1 MKGDGVGDLAQHGEA
16 ERYGC
21 WQEMMQELGREV
33 ESAGAE
39 LVGVLRRSSVCFSNF
54 FRGQA
59 KSGPKPRFKLRFY
72 LSPGGGRAV
81 GGGDEE
87 SGA

>member
-1 MKGDGVGDLAQHGEA
+1 MKGDGVKSLAQHGEA
-16 ERYGC
+16 ERCGC
-21 WQEMMQELGREV
+21 WKEMMQELGREV

-39 LVGVLRRSSVCFSNF
+39 LLGVVRRSSTLFFESV

-59 KSGPKPRFKLRFY
+59 KSGPKPRFY
-72 LSPGGGRAV
+72 LSPGSSGRVV